1 MLLSEP
7 KNEKER
13 KETMIKALLI
23 DFNKKTGVRSGG
35 VNPKSR
41 NLPCGSL
48 WQNMEKGKEIRLV
61 LNGDIK
67 PYENK
72 PGVQILLGE
81 EAIKEAVANLREP
94 EESYSVNSEALLSAS
109 LAQLTIDYSEL
120 PQTATR
126 QEELAF
132 LYEKG
137 ARGIDKK
144 IRKPTDPEVVF
155 KQYGL
160 K

>member
-1 MLLSEP
+1 
-7 KNEKER
+7 
-13 KETMIKALLI
+13 MIKALLI
-23 DFNKKTGVRSGG
+23 NFNKKTGVRSGG
-35 VNPKSR
+35 VNPKNR

-48 WQNMEKGKEIRLV
+48 WQNMEKGQEIRLV
-61 LNGDIK
+61 LNGDTK

-72 PGVQILLGE
+72 TGVEILLGE
-81 EAIKEAVANLREP
+81 EAIKQAVSNLRQP
-94 EESYSVNSEALLSAS
+94 EEVYTISNEAILNNSVAGLN
-109 LAQLTIDYSEL
+109 IDYTEL
-120 PQTATR
+120 PQTATA
-126 QEELAF
+126 QEELKF

-144 IRKPTDPEVVF
+144 VKGPAEPETVF